1 MDIKKLIKL
10 SMGKDLSKACV
21 LPFSQFN
28 AYPMGTARACP
39 MSELIKD
46 IDLNKNSIDSSFNS
60 DEYKNLR
67 TDMLCGKE
75 NDICKICYNMEKWGS
90 ESYREK
96 ANNTYLNELNISI
109 EDVVKDTSITG
120 YKKPDFIKLDLRP
133 SNICNFKCRTCS
145 SDYSTRWF
153 EEEKAWNTENGFEIK
168 ENKFKITEKSFGIS
182 NESVKNLKEIYIA
195 GGESLY
201 MEEMYKFL
209 EGIENKEEVKLNI
222 HTNFSILK
230 FKKYDV
236 FKLLDEFK
244 SIMFFIS
251 IDGIN
256 DVGEYIRTGFKWDV
270 FCKNIEKLLKIE
282 AKNPKFNHNFHF
294 TSSILNIFHFYEFLF
309 EMKARNFVKSDSQ
322 IHFFPV
328 RWPTY
333 FNSIN
338 FDMKDRILEYYKEH
352 LDKIESQFLKG
363 QVENFIKYV
372 ENVDMKQDFTEL
384 KNQDGVDA
392 NAKEIFANVTNFGNK
407 FNDTKLPAQLGYL
420 KKYLV
425 K

>member
-1 MDIKKLIKL
+1 
-10 SMGKDLSKACV
+10 
-21 LPFSQFN
+21 
-28 AYPMGTARACP
+28 
-39 MSELIKD
+39 
-46 IDLNKNSIDSSFNS
+46 
-60 DEYKNLR
+60 
-67 TDMLCGKE
+67 
-75 NDICKICYNMEKWGS
+75 
-90 ESYREK
+90 
-96 ANNTYLNELNISI
+96 
-109 EDVVKDTSITG
+109 
-120 YKKPDFIKLDLRP
+120 
-133 SNICNFKCRTCS
+133 
-145 SDYSTRWF
+145 
-153 EEEKAWNTENGFEIK
+153 
-168 ENKFKITEKSFGIS
+168 
-182 NESVKNLKEIYIA
+182 
-195 GGESLY
+195 
-201 MEEMYKFL
+201 
-209 EGIENKEEVKLNI
+209 
-222 HTNFSILK
+222 
-230 FKKYDV
+230 
-236 FKLLDEFK
+236 
-244 SIMFFIS
+244 MFFIS

-256 DVGEYIRTGFKWDV
+256 DVGEYIRTGFNWDV

-294 TSSILNIFHFYEFLF
+294 TSSILNIFHFFEFLF